1 METHQ
6 LIQSYPPTC
15 HDRIPNFLGS
25 HQAADRLART
35 AEFRHARVVK
45 VNPSLAQMPLRC
57 EMLKTTKII
66 FVYLLWSSLSR
77 IDCQCT
83 CLIF

>member
-57 EMLKTTKII
+57 EMLKTTK
-66 FVYLLWSSLSR
+66 SL
-77 IDCQCT
+77 
-83 CLIF
+83 